1 MLHQRFGNSEVQ
13 TPAISMGDTVME
25 KQCVPRNELL
35 EPDVP
40 PIIFCIS
47 PDDPIIKHIKA
58 GLKVTY
64 DLVRGDN
71 GRYYAVD
78 IKLAHEEDVFI
89 PPIFSALL

>member
-1 MLHQRFGNSEVQ
+1 
-13 TPAISMGDTVME
+13 ME
-25 KQCVPRNELL
+25 KLCHTRDQLL
-35 EPDVP
+35 KSDVP

-58 GLKVTY
+58 GQKVTY

-78 IKLAHEEDVFI
+78 LKLA
-89 PPIFSALL
+89 